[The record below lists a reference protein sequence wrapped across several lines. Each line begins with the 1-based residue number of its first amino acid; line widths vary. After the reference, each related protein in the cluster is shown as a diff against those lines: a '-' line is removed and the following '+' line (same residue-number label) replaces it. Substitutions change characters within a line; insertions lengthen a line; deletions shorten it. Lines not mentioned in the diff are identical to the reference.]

1 MELLRNVRDL
11 SGELWQLKK
20 YAPEITSAFEYFDQS
35 EDPKKA
41 LEEIINTAKNNPRLD
56 YVLKIIETYNMVL
69 RAEQRVKEEGYNWY
83 NTSLE
88 ALKETGVNY
97 EIRGAE
103 NIPVNGGALYISN
116 HPYGLLDGIILLG
129 GLGSLLS
136 KEGRELRIIGMNQL
150 RFIKGLE
157 EVVYFVHSTVKGPNM
172 SLRKPLRYLS
182 NGGDNGGDL
191 AIYPSGG
198 MSKAGLKEYPWKK
211 SLGTFVSHSEY
222 VVPMWFSGPNHG
234 ILYNVLSKFERTEKL
249 RRVLSLREV
258 WNKVGETIILNIG
271 ERIKSEDLKKI
282 ENPEEIV
289 QHLRD
294 IAEALKV
301 AV

>member
-11 SGELWQLKK
+11 SGELWQLKR

-41 LEEIINTAKNNPRLD
+41 LEEIINTAKNNPALD
-56 YVLKIIETYNMVL
+56 DLLKITKTYDMVL

-103 NIPVNGGALYISN
+103 NIPANGALWISN

-129 GLGSLLS
+129 GLGSLIS
-136 KEGRELRIIGMNQL
+136 KEKRKLKIIGMNQL
-150 RFIKGLE
+150 RFIKRLE

-182 NGGDNGGDL
+182 NGGDL
-191 AIYPSGG
+191 AIYPSGR
-198 MSKAGLKEYPWKK
+198 MSKAGLEEYPWKK

-222 VVPMWFSGPNHG
+222 VVPMWFSGPNHAK
-234 ILYNVLSKFERTEKL
+234 IYNLLAKIKRTEKL
-249 RRVLSLREV
+249 RRVFSLRET
-258 WNKVGETIILNIG
+258 WDKDGETIVLNIG
-271 ERIKSEDLKKI
+271 ERIRSEELKEI
-282 ENPEEIV
+282 ENTQEMV

-301 AV
+301 DV